1 VSHLSR
7 DRGAHRYCAVLGA
20 EGVGLGR
27 WHANQ
32 QQWLGSRE
40 FSCEAAQP
48 AWEAAVEALAAL
60 LAEHAVRGAQLRVL
74 LSARYSRFCL
84 VPWSDAIGHPR
95 ELDAYARACFENL
108 YGQSLGDWRIVLSP
122 EPAGAARIATALPEA
137 LLQRLQALG
146 RESRLQLR
154 SVQPYL
160 MAAYNRCSAQLG
172 QGDFLFVLA
181 EPRRS
186 VLLLAAGGAWQQ
198 VLAQGCADNDQALQ
212 ALIERTCELY
222 GEHLPRV
229 YLHAP
234 GRGDVP
240 QLAAVQLCQPASEAD
255 PLCAMWRAVA

>member
-1 VSHLSR
+1 MSHSS
-7 DRGAHRYCAVLGA
+7 DRGSYKYSAVLGA
-20 EGVGLGR
+20 DGVGLGR
-27 WHANQ
+27 SCGNQ
-32 QQWLGSRE
+32 TQWLGSRA
-40 FSCEAAQP
+40 FTCEAAQP
-48 AWEAAVEALAAL
+48 AWEAALQALAAL
-60 LAEHAVRGAQLRVL
+60 LAEHAVKSAPLRVL

-84 VPWSDAIGHPR
+84 VPWSDAIGQPR
-95 ELDAYARACFENL
+95 ELDAYARACFEHL

-122 EPAGAARIATALPEA
+122 EPTGAARIATALPEA
-137 LLQRLQALG
+137 LLLGLQSLG
-146 RESRLQLR
+146 RENRLSLR

-160 MAAYNRCSAQLG
+160 MAAYNRCSAQLE

-198 VLAQGCADNDQALQ
+198 VLAQGCADSDQALQ

-222 GEHLPRV
+222 GEQLPRV
-229 YLHAP
+229 YLHAA

-240 QLAAVQLCQPASEAD
+240 QLAAVQLCQPAGDSD

>member
-1 VSHLSR
+1 MSHLSP
-7 DRGAHRYCAVLGA
+7 DKYCAVLGA

-27 WHANQ
+27 WHGRQ
-32 QQWLGSRE
+32 HQWLGSRA
-40 FSCEAAQP
+40 FSCDAAQP
-48 AWEAAVEALAAL
+48 AWAAALDALGAL
-60 LAEHAVRGAQLRVL
+60 LAEQPMRGAQLRVL
-74 LSARYSRFCL
+74 LSARFSRFCL
-84 VPWSDAIGHPR
+84 VPWSDAIGTPR

-108 YGQSLGDWRIVLSP
+108 YGQALDDWRIVLSP

-137 LLQRLQALG
+137 LLQGLHDLG
-146 RESRLQLR
+146 RLSRLRLR

-186 VLLLAAGGAWQQ
+186 VLLLAAGGTWQQ
-198 VLAQGCADNDQALQ
+198 VLAQGCADTDQALQ
-212 ALIERTCELY
+212 ALIERTCELA
-222 GEHLPRV
+222 GQQPPRV

-234 GRGDVP
+234 GR
-240 QLAAVQLCQPASEAD
+240 QQASTIAAVQLCGVATEAD

>member
-1 VSHLSR
+1 MSPLSP
-7 DRGAHRYCAVLGA
+7 DRYCAVLGA

-27 WHANQ
+27 WHARQ
-32 QQWLGSRE
+32 HQWLGSRS
-40 FSCEAAQP
+40 FACAAGQP
-48 AWEAAVEALAAL
+48 AWVAPLEALAAL
-60 LAEHAVRGAQLRVL
+60 LAEQGVRGAQLRVL

-95 ELDAYARACFENL
+95 ERDAYARACFEHL
-108 YGQSLGDWRIVLSP
+108 YGQPLDDWRIVLSA
-122 EPAGAARIATALPEA
+122 EPAGVARIATALPEG
-137 LLQRLQALG
+137 LLQGLQALG
-146 RESRLQLR
+146 QESRLRLR

-160 MAAYNRCSAQLG
+160 MAAYNRSLAQLE

-222 GEHLPRV
+222 GERLPRI

-234 GRGDVP
+234 GREQAP
-240 QLAAVQLCQPASEAD
+240 RLAAVQLCPPAGDSD

>member
-1 VSHLSR
+1 MSHSLR
-7 DRGAHRYCAVLGA
+7 DRGAHKYCAVLGA

-137 LLQRLQALG
+137 LLQRLQG
-146 RESRLQLR
+146 YRGQL
-154 SVQPYL
+154 
-160 MAAYNRCSAQLG
+160 
-172 QGDFLFVLA
+172 LA
-181 EPRRS
+181 EKVDSYEQFERCRELGIRTVAVHS
-186 VLLLAAGGAWQQ
+186 VADTEAKYVKLADEAFSLHGETAAETYL
-198 VLAQGCADNDQALQ
+198 VSEK
-212 ALIERTCELY
+212 LILSDTET
-222 GEHLPRV
+222 
-229 YLHAP
+229 
-234 GRGDVP
+234 
-240 QLAAVQLCQPASEAD
+240 
-255 PLCAMWRAVA
+255 

>member
-1 VSHLSR
+1 MSHLSP
-7 DRGAHRYCAVLGA
+7 DRYCAVLGA
-20 EGVGLGR
+20 EGVGLGH
-27 WHANQ
+27 WHGNRH
-32 QQWLGSRE
+32 QWLGSQA
-40 FSCEAAQP
+40 FSCDAAQP
-48 AWEAAVEALAAL
+48 AWAQALETLGAL
-60 LAEHAVRGAQLRVL
+60 LHTHAVKGAQLRVL

-84 VPWSDAIGHPR
+84 VPWSDAIGHPG
-95 ELDAYARACFENL
+95 ELQAYARACFENL
-108 YGQSLGDWRIVLSP
+108 YGQALDDWRIVLSP

-137 LLQRLQALG
+137 LLQGLQALG
-146 RESRLQLR
+146 KRSHLHLR

-198 VLAQGCADNDQALQ
+198 VLAQGCADNDQALR
-212 ALIERTCELY
+212 ALIARTCELY
-222 GEHLPRV
+222 GEHLPKV

-234 GRGDVP
+234 GRQDAP
-240 QLAAVQLCQPASEAD
+240 DLEAVQLCSAIGDSD

>member
-1 VSHLSR
+1 MSHLSP
-7 DRGAHRYCAVLGA
+7 DKYCAVLGA

-27 WHANQ
+27 WHGQ
-32 QQWLGSRE
+32 QHQWLGSRS
-40 FSCEAAQP
+40 FTCEAAQP
-48 AWEAAVEALAAL
+48 AWAAALDALAGL
-60 LAEHAVRGAQLRVL
+60 LGEHPVRGKPLQVL

-95 ELDAYARACFENL
+95 ELHAYARACFENL
-108 YGQSLGDWRIVLSP
+108 YGQALDNWRIVLSP

-137 LLQRLQALG
+137 LLQGLQALG
-146 RESRLQLR
+146 RDSHLVLR

-160 MAAYNRCSAQLG
+160 MAAYNRCAAQLG

-198 VLAQGCADNDQALQ
+198 VLAQGCADSEQALQ

-222 GEHLPRV
+222 GAQVPRV

-234 GRGDVP
+234 GRTAVSGI
-240 QLAAVQLCQPASEAD
+240 AAVQLCQLAAEPD

>member
-1 VSHLSR
+1 MSHSS
-7 DRGAHRYCAVLGA
+7 DRFCAVLGA

-27 WHANQ
+27 WHANHH
-32 QQWLGSRE
+32 QWLGSRE
-40 FSCEAAQP
+40 FSCDAAQP
-48 AWEAAVEALAAL
+48 NWVPALEALAGL
-60 LAEHAVRGAQLRVL
+60 VAEHAVRGAPLRVL

-84 VPWSDAIGHPR
+84 VPWSDAIHHPR

-108 YGQSLGDWRIVLSP
+108 YGQSLEDWRIVLSP
-122 EPAGAARIATALPEA
+122 EPAGSARIASALPEA
-137 LLQRLQALG
+137 LLQGLQALG
-146 RESRLQLR
+146 RESRLNLR

-160 MAAYNRCSAQLG
+160 MAAYNRCSARLE

-198 VLAQGCADNDQALQ
+198 VLAQGCADTDQALQ

-222 GEHLPRV
+222 GEHPPRV

-240 QLAAVQLCQPASEAD
+240 QLEAVQLCQPASEAD

>member
-1 VSHLSR
+1 MSHLSP
-7 DRGAHRYCAVLGA
+7 DRYCAVLGA

-27 WHANQ
+27 WHGHQ
-32 QQWLGSRE
+32 HQWLGSRA
-40 FSCEAAQP
+40 FSCDATQP
-48 AWEAAVEALAAL
+48 AWAPALEALAGL
-60 LAEHAVRGAQLRVL
+60 LGEHPARGAQLRVL

-84 VPWSDAIGHPR
+84 VPWSDAIGTPD
-95 ELDAYARACFENL
+95 ELDTYARACFEHL
-108 YGQSLGDWRIVLSP
+108 YGQALDDWRIVLSP

-137 LLQRLQALG
+137 LLQDLQALG
-146 RESRLQLR
+146 RESRLSLR

-160 MAAYNRCSAQLG
+160 MAAYNRCSAQLAR
-172 QGDFLFVLA
+172 GDFLFVLA

-198 VLAQGCADNDQALQ
+198 VLAQGCADSDQALQ

-222 GEHLPRV
+222 GEQPPRV

-234 GRGDVP
+234 GRTAAL
-240 QLAAVQLCQPASEAD
+240 QLAAVQLCAPSAEAD

>member
-1 VSHLSR
+1 MSHSLR
-7 DRGAHRYCAVLGA
+7 DPDRYCAVLGA

-27 WHANQ
+27 WHGRQ
-32 QQWLGSRE
+32 HQWLGSRD
-40 FSCEAAQP
+40 FTCDATQP
-48 AWEAAVEALAAL
+48 AWVPALDTLAAL
-60 LAEHAVRGAQLRVL
+60 LTEHAPRGAALRVV

-84 VPWSDAIGHPR
+84 VPWSDAIGHPG
-95 ELDAYARACFENL
+95 ELQAYARACFESL
-108 YGQSLGDWRIVLSP
+108 YGQPLDDWRIVLSP
-122 EPAGAARIATALPEA
+122 EPSGAARIATALPEA
-137 LLQRLQALG
+137 LLQGLQALG
-146 RESRLQLR
+146 VQSHLRLR

-198 VLAQGCADNDQALQ
+198 VLAQGCADSDQALK

-222 GEHLPRV
+222 GEPLPQV

-234 GRGDVP
+234 GRADIAELG
-240 QLAAVQLCQPASEAD
+240 AVQLCAAAGDAD
-255 PLCAMWRAVA
+255 PLHAMWRAVA

>member
-1 VSHLSR
+1 MSHLSP
-7 DRGAHRYCAVLGA
+7 DKYCAVLGA
-20 EGVGLGR
+20 ESVGLGC
-27 WHANQ
+27 WHAHQ
-32 QQWLGSRE
+32 HLWLGSRE
-40 FSCEAAQP
+40 VACEAAQP
-48 AWEAAVEALAAL
+48 AWAPALTALGGL
-60 LAEHAVRGAQLRVL
+60 LAEQPVRGAPLQVL

-95 ELDAYARACFENL
+95 ELQAYARACFEHL
-108 YGQSLGDWRIVLSP
+108 YGQALDDWRIVLSP

-137 LLQRLQALG
+137 LLQGLQALG
-146 RESRLQLR
+146 RDNQLRLR

-160 MAAYNRCSAQLG
+160 MAAYNRCAAQL
-172 QGDFLFVLA
+172 QPGDFLFVLA

-222 GEHLPRV
+222 GAQPPRV

-234 GRGDVP
+234 GRGAHPVIG
-240 QLAAVQLCQPASEAD
+240 AVQLCPPGAEAD

>member
-1 VSHLSR
+1 MSHLSP
-7 DRGAHRYCAVLGA
+7 DRFCAVLGA

-32 QQWLGSRE
+32 HQWLGSRA
-40 FSCEAAQP
+40 FSCDAAQP
-48 AWEAAVEALAAL
+48 AWEPALQALAAL

-74 LSARYSRFCL
+74 LSARFSRFCL
-84 VPWSDAIGHPR
+84 VPWSDAIGTSA
-95 ELDAYARACFENL
+95 ELDAYARACFEHL
-108 YGQSLGDWRIVLSP
+108 YGQSLDDWRIVLSP
-122 EPAGAARIATALPEA
+122 ERAGTARIATALPQA
-137 LLQRLQALG
+137 LLQGLQALG
-146 RESRLQLR
+146 DESRLKLR

-186 VLLLAAGGAWQQ
+186 VLLMAAGGAWQQ
-198 VLAQGCADNDQALQ
+198 VLAQGCADSDQALQ
-212 ALIERTCELY
+212 ALIDRTCELY
-222 GEHLPRV
+222 GEQLPPV

-234 GRGDVP
+234 GRGDVS
-240 QLAAVQLCQPASEAD
+240 QLAAVQLCQPAGDSD

>member
-1 VSHLSR
+1 MSHLSL
-7 DRGAHRYCAVLGA
+7 DRGVSQYSAVLGA
-20 EGVGLGR
+20 EGVGLGGG
-27 WHANQ
+27 HANQ
-32 QQWLGSRE
+32 QQWLGSRA
-40 FSCEAAQP
+40 FACDAAQP
-48 AWEAAVEALAAL
+48 AWEAALQALHAL
-60 LAEHAVRGAQLRVL
+60 LAEHAVKGAQLRVL

-84 VPWSDAIGHPR
+84 VPWSDAISHPR

-108 YGQSLGDWRIVLSP
+108 YGQPLDDWRIVLSP

-137 LLQRLQALG
+137 LLQGLQALG
-146 RESRLQLR
+146 RESRLSLR

-198 VLAQGCADNDQALQ
+198 VLAQGCADTDQALQ

-222 GEHLPRV
+222 GEQAPPV

-240 QLAAVQLCQPASEAD
+240 QLAAVQLCQPAGDSD

>member
-1 VSHLSR
+1 MSHLSP
-7 DRGAHRYCAVLGA
+7 DKYCAVLGA

-27 WHANQ
+27 WHGHQ
-32 QQWLGSRE
+32 HPWLGSRA
-40 FSCEAAQP
+40 FACDAAQP
-48 AWEAAVEALAAL
+48 AWAPALEALGGL
-60 LAEHAVRGAQLRVL
+60 LSEHPVRGAQLRVL

-95 ELDAYARACFENL
+95 ELQAYARACFEQL
-108 YGQSLGDWRIVLSP
+108 YGQALDDWRIVLSP

-137 LLQRLQALG
+137 LLQGLQALG
-146 RESRLQLR
+146 RERRLRLR

-160 MAAYNRCSAQLG
+160 MAAYNRCSAQL
-172 QGDFLFVLA
+172 QPGDFLFVLA

-198 VLAQGCADNDQALQ
+198 VLAQSCADNDQALQ

-222 GEHLPRV
+222 GAQPPRV

-234 GRGDVP
+234 GRGTHP
-240 QLAAVQLCQPASEAD
+240 AIGAVQLCQPDAEAD

>member
-1 VSHLSR
+1 MSHLSP
-7 DRGAHRYCAVLGA
+7 DRYCAVLGA

-27 WHANQ
+27 WHGQNH
-32 QQWLGSRE
+32 QWLGSRA
-40 FSCEAAQP
+40 FTCDAAQP
-48 AWEAAVEALAAL
+48 AWAPALEALAAL
-60 LAEHAVRGAQLRVL
+60 LDEHGVRNAQLRVL

-95 ELDAYARACFENL
+95 ELDAYARVCFENL
-108 YGQSLGDWRIVLSP
+108 YGQSLDDWRVVLSP
-122 EPAGAARIATALPEA
+122 EPANTARIATALPEA
-137 LLQRLQALG
+137 LLQGLQSLSRDNRL
-146 RESRLQLR
+146 SLR

-160 MAAYNRCSAQLG
+160 MAAYNRCSAQLEDS
-172 QGDFLFVLA
+172 DFLFVLA

-198 VLAQGCADNDQALQ
+198 VLAQGCADTDQALQ

-222 GEHLPRV
+222 GEHLPKV

-234 GRGDVP
+234 GRGEAP
-240 QLAAVQLCQPASEAD
+240 KLAAVQLCAPAGDSD

>member
-1 VSHLSR
+1 VSHLSP
-7 DRGAHRYCAVLGA
+7 DQYCAVLGA

-27 WHANQ
+27 WHGHQ
-32 QQWLGSRE
+32 HQWLGSRG
-40 FSCEAAQP
+40 FDCDAAQP
-48 AWEAAVEALAAL
+48 AWAPALSALAGL
-60 LAEHAVRGAQLRVL
+60 LAEQPVRGAQLQVL

-95 ELDAYARACFENL
+95 ELQAYARACFEHL
-108 YGQSLGDWRIVLSP
+108 YGQALDAWRIVLSP

-137 LLQRLQALG
+137 LLQGLQALG
-146 RESRLQLR
+146 RESHLSLR

-160 MAAYNRCSAQLG
+160 MAAYNRCSAQL
-172 QGDFLFVLA
+172 QAGDFLFVLA

-198 VLAQGCADNDQALQ
+198 VLTQGCADNDQALQ

-222 GEHLPRV
+222 GEQPPRV

-234 GRGDVP
+234 GRDTATG
-240 QLAAVQLCQPASEAD
+240 LGAVQLCQVAAEAD

>member
-1 VSHLSR
+1 MSHLSP
-7 DRGAHRYCAVLGA
+7 DRYCAVLGA

-27 WHANQ
+27 WQGQRH
-32 QQWLGSRE
+32 QWLGSRG

-48 AWEAAVEALAAL
+48 AWAAAL
-60 LAEHAVRGAQLRVL
+60 ETLAGLLDEHALRGAQLRVL

-84 VPWSDAIGHPR
+84 VPWSDAIAHPR
-95 ELDAYARACFENL
+95 ELDAYARACFETL
-108 YGQSLGDWRIVLSP
+108 YGQTLHDWRIVLSP

-137 LLQRLQALG
+137 LLQGLHSLGQA
-146 RESRLQLR
+146 SRLSLR

-160 MAAYNRCSAQLG
+160 MAAYNSCSAQLT

-186 VLLLAAGGAWQQ
+186 VLLLAAGGLWQQ

-222 GEHLPRV
+222 GEQVPRV

-234 GRGDVP
+234 GRAAP
-240 QLAAVQLCQPASEAD
+240 SSLAAVQLCAPVAEAD